1 MRAFSLPT
9 VQFTASS
16 HTQLIDWSKHRV
28 TRPPLVRH
36 LNEEELEGVKSA
48 PLDLPEYP
56 VHAQAVERAVR
67 EVTEAAAAVQG
78 EEARHGFVTAALKHR
93 RRMPVFN
100 SKRDFA

>member
-1 MRAFSLPT
+1 MTDVR
-9 VQFTASS
+9 FTASS
-16 HTQLIDWSKHRV
+16 YTRLSDWSKHRV

-56 VHAQAVERAVR
+56 VHTRAVERAVR
-67 EVTEAAAAVQG
+67 EVSEAAAVQG